1 MAQCSIGGCVR
12 KYSDNSVMPGVI
24 VTAHKKKLDDTYE
37 DVGSAVTNA
46 AGTYLIQFEADN
58 ITVTQVLALEPG
70 YSTGC
75 GDAFGTTTAT
85 LNFYL
90 HKASSGGGSA

>member
-1 MAQCSIGGCVR
+1 MRDYQTNAVMA
-12 KYSDNSVMPGVI
+12 GVI
-24 VTAHKKKLDDTYE
+24 MNAKHEKPDGSWE
-37 DVGSAVTNA
+37 DVGSDVTGA
-46 AGTYLIQFEADN
+46 AGTYLIQFEAPSV
-58 ITVTQVLALEPG
+58 TVTQVLALEPG

-90 HKASSGGGSA
+90 HKASSGGGAE